1 MIEDEIRRLE
11 TQRTALLR
19 KLMLPGK
26 SAQGAENEYAQTH
39 DKIVQLRQANGE
51 PGVMRLKR
59 KWRGR

>member
-26 SAQGAENEYAQTH
+26 SAQGAEQQYAQAH
-39 DKIVQLRQANGE
+39 DKITQLRQSNGE
-51 PGVMRLKR
+51 PGVMRLKQR
-59 KWRGR
+59 YRGR

>member
-11 TQRTALLR
+11 TERQNLLR

-26 SAQGAENEYAQTH
+26 SAQGAEQQYAQAH
-39 DKIVQLRQANGE
+39 DKITQIRQANGE